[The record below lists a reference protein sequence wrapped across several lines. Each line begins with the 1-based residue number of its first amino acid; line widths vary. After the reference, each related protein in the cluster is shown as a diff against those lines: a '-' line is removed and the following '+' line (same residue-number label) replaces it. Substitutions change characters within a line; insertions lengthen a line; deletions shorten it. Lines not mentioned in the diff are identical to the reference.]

1 MSAGHRSPTT
11 LCLSS
16 EATTSTRATAETQA
30 NAFRRRFPGWGRYGL
45 SAYYARNDREV
56 DDLAADQLERFP
68 VLALFGIAELEAH
81 GFEVVATFRT
91 PHVTVAF
98 EGDLSSRLVELATL
112 ARRSMPNPY
121 HEAEPNDPPL
131 R

>member
-11 LCLSS
+11 LCLWS
-16 EATTSTRATAETQA
+16 EGTTSTPQP
-30 NAFRRRFPGWGRYGL
+30 PGPNRTPS
-45 SAYYARNDREV
+45 SALPWLGPLRTVRYYARNDREV

-68 VLALFGIAELEAH
+68 VLALFGISKLEAH
-81 GFEVVATFRT
+81 GFKVVATFRT